1 MQRLPELKPTPIRS
15 RHPLVYGAG
24 FLLFVSLIAF
34 LGRVGM
40 VWALSA
46 AALAILM
53 AVIAFILALRAPGTS
68 A

>member
-24 FLLFVSLIAF
+24 ILLFVSLVAF
-34 LGRVGM
+34 LGRLGM

-46 AALAILM
+46 AGLAILM
-53 AVIAFILALRAPGTS
+53 AVIAFIVALRAPGGS